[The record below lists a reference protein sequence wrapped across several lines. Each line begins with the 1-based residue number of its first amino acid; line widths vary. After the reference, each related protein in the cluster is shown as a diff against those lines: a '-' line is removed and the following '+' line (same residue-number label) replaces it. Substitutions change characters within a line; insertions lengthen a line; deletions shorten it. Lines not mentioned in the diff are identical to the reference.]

1 MVTSSDDLSPSDK
14 GVKQQAAA
22 HSALGDALVHTGHL
36 DAAIESYGRALA
48 LRPDTARFH
57 TALGRALF
65 RQGKLDE
72 SEAAAR
78 RALAIDPELA
88 EAHSRLG
95 KISLRRNR
103 IADAFECFTQGAQLF
118 HERPNPETGDRE
130 PVIDHKSRHDRE
142 QREYLS
148 SIGIQ
153 PDGSGHLFHLASDDG
168 RELNRSALGLA
179 NAAPAISRQWR
190 EGSPKIVVLDDF
202 LSDEALTKLRQFC
215 WASTVWENVYERGYL
230 EAYLNSGIS
239 CPLLGQ
245 IADELRLRYP
255 DVFGDMPLWLFW
267 GFKYD
272 SQLAGVGIHADIATV
287 NVNFWITPDDA
298 NLDPDSGGLIIWD
311 TPPPDDWSATKFNS
325 GDTDPARDFLESC
338 GAQSVAVPYRSNR
351 AVIFDSSLFHATDEI
366 RFKEGYLN
374 RRINITLL
382 YGRRAPAAG

>member
-1 MVTSSDDLSPSDK
+1 MTSTDDLSPSSE
-14 GVKQQAAA
+14 GAVQQAAA
-22 HSALGDALVHTGHL
+22 HGALGDALVHTGHL

-57 TALGRALF
+57 TGLSRALF
-65 RQGKLDE
+65 RQGKLEE
-72 SEAAAR
+72 SEASAR

-95 KISLRRNR
+95 KINLRRNN
-103 IADAFECFTQGAQLF
+103 IGDAFESFTRAAQLS
-118 HERPNPETGDRE
+118 HERPELEPCDRE
-130 PVIDHKSRHDRE
+130 PVIEHKSRHDRE
-142 QREYLS
+142 QLEYLS
-148 SIGIQ
+148 SIGVRAEE
-153 PDGSGHLFHLASDDG
+153 SGHLFHLASADG
-168 RELNRSALGLA
+168 RALDRSALGLA

-190 EGSPKIVVLDDF
+190 ESSPKIMVLDDF
-202 LSDEALTKLRQFC
+202 LSEEALTNLRKFC
-215 WASTVWENVYERGYL
+215 WGSTVWENIYERGYL

-239 CPLLGQ
+239 CPFLGQ

-255 DVFGDMPLWLFW
+255 AVFGDMPLWLFW

-272 SQLAGVGIHADIATV
+272 SRLAGVGIHADIAIV
-287 NVNFWITPDDA
+287 NVNFWITPDEA

-311 TPPPDDWSATKFNS
+311 TPPPPDWSATKFNS
-325 GDTDPARDFLESC
+325 GDTDPARNFLESC
-338 GAQSVAVPYRSNR
+338 GSKSVTVPYRSNR

-382 YGRRAPAAG
+382 YGRRAPAAD